1 MVHIDLLDLMVFL
14 TFLIFGVLIVY
25 LGNRY
30 LYLEE
35 RLNELRGTVSLHRT
49 MIDGILEYLKK
60 NKNIVLSDETRVEQQ
75 EKNNG
80 L

>member
-1 MVHIDLLDLMVFL
+1 MEIKDLIGFSAFL
-14 TFLIFGVLIVY
+14 TFGVLIIH

-35 RLNELRGTVSLHRT
+35 RLNKLSGTVSLHRT
-49 MIDGILEYLKK
+49 FIDGILEYLKK
-60 NKNIVLSDETRVEQQ
+60 NKNIVLSDETVEQQ
-75 EKNNG
+75 EKNNE